1 MAKTMRSLQGR
12 IVMTIFG
19 FVGCYLGGLQE
30 VAKAQA
36 STAGYNAVCTSN
48 TTTCGVAAPSE
59 AFIDA
64 FASSQAINFSDLCLV
79 PLMFPRAVA
88 S

>member
-1 MAKTMRSLQGR
+1 MVGRARSA
-12 IVMTIFG
+12 FYG
-19 FVGCYLGGLQE
+19 FVGTLLLFVTCQFCVFPSAAGAQSTLGDD
-30 VAKAQA
+30 
-36 STAGYNAVCTSN
+36 AVCTSN
-48 TTTCGVAAPSE
+48 TTTCGVTAPTS

-64 FASSQAINFSDLCLV
+64 FASSQANNFSDLCLV